1 MQKEEA
7 AKEPENGGGQD
18 SGDSD
23 IREPKEYSSQKE
35 TEKGVNSA
43 KCWVVPGHLWSSQ
56 GYLLVEE
63 VRGVRVLEQV
73 YKSSCDMEDEE
84 TGDSCRVR
92 LRGC

>member
-23 IREPKEYSSQKE
+23 IREPKEDSSQKE

-43 KCWVVPGHLWSSQ
+43 KCWAVPGHLAEFS
-56 GYLLVEE
+56 
-63 VRGVRVLEQV
+63 GVLAGGGSPRSECLGASVQV
-73 YKSSCDMEDEE
+73 Q
-84 TGDSCRVR
+84 
-92 LRGC
+92 L